1 MSWNLDAS
9 HSSIDFS
16 VRHLG
21 FSTVRGRFGAFDL
34 DVTTDE
40 QGVPTRVKAQIDA
53 ASISTGSPDRDGHL
67 RSADFFDVEN
77 HPYITFESTAIN
89 RSGDELEIVGDL
101 TIRGTTLPVSFEAEV
116 TGPVVDPWGNKRLA
130 SEAKG
135 KINRTKWGLTWN
147 QVLEAGALLVGED
160 VKFSINA
167 EVVEQKAEAP
177 VEGETAVA

>member
-21 FSTVRGRFGAFDL
+21 FATVRGRFGAFDL
-34 DVTTDE
+34 DVATDAN
-40 QGVPTRVKAQIDA
+40 GIPTKVKAQIDVS
-53 ASISTGSPDRDGHL
+53 SISTGAPDRDAHL

-77 HPYITFESTAIN
+77 HPYITFESTAVN
-89 RSGDELEIVGDL
+89 RDGDDLTVVGDL
-101 TIRGTTLPVSFEAEV
+101 TIRGTALPVSFEAEL
-116 TGPVVDPWGNKRLA
+116 TGPVTDPWGNERLA

-135 KINRTKWGLTWN
+135 KIDRTKWGLTWN
-147 QVLEAGALLVGED
+147 QVLEAGSLLVGED
-160 VKFSINA
+160 VTFSINV

-177 VEGETAVA
+177 VDQDAALA

>member
-1 MSWNLDAS
+1 MSWKLDAT
-9 HSSIDFS
+9 HSSVDFS

-34 DVTTDE
+34 DVATDS
-40 QGVPTRVKAQIDA
+40 QGVPTHVKAQIDA
-53 ASISTGSPDRDGHL
+53 SSISTGTADRDGHL

-77 HPYITFESTAIN
+77 HPHITFESTSIT
-89 RSGDELEIVGDL
+89 RSGDDLEITGGL
-101 TIRGTTLPVSFEAEV
+101 TIRGTTLPVTFEAEV
-116 TGPVVDPWGNKRLA
+116 TGPVTDPWGNSRLA
-130 SEAKG
+130 AEAKG

-147 QVLEAGALLVGED
+147 QVLEAGALLVGEE

-177 VEGETAVA
+177 AEQETAVA